1 MLCARESCVQRR
13 VDLRRITI
21 IIFYIYNFIIII
33 KLHGVILLLFFFF
46 YLVTDSFFFFT
57 LCSRVECVFAVHTY
71 VDGYK

>member
-33 KLHGVILLLFFFF
+33 KLHGVILLLLFFFLPRNGFFFFF
-46 YLVTDSFFFFT
+46 YPLQPGGMCICRTH
-57 LCSRVECVFAVHTY
+57 LC
-71 VDGYK
+71 GWI